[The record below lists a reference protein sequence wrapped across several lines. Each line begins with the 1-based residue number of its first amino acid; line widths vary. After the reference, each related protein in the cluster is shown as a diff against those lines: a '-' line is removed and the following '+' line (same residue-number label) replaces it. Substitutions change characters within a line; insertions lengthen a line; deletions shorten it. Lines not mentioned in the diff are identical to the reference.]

1 VFVRYLANK
10 TDIGAQ
16 RRGIGAQRRG
26 IRAQARCLAITT
38 G

>member
-10 TDIGAQ
+10 T
-16 RRGIGAQRRG
+16 GIGAQRRG